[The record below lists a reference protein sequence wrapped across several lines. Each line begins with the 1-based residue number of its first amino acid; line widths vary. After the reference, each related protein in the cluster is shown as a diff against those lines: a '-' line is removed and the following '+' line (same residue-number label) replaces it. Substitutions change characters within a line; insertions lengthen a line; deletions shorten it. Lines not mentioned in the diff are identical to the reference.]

1 MGRAPAYGFGLRWIP
16 NLREELDTP
25 TSGIW
30 VWCVTWRRRCK
41 AALFPL
47 TAQLC
52 LPWRR
57 KNTPKPGWSLQLP
70 FLLSVTGSCKALRK
84 SEASIIT
91 VNVYILIGMKSY
103 PNMVLKMSS
112 IKSSI
117 FLHLPNTL
125 LLSLGYFTAEGWT
138 PRPPKGEGAR
148 TFSSSWF
155 VPWVKGSSHMG
166 SNGLTGKNS
175 AFDESLLCSGSC

>member
-1 MGRAPAYGFGLRWIP
+1 MGRAPAYGFRLPWIP
-16 NLREELDTP
+16 NLREELCTP
-25 TSGIW
+25 TRFW
-30 VWCVTWRRRCK
+30 RVTWHCRCMTV
-41 AALFPL
+41 LFPL
-47 TAQLC
+47 NAQLC

-70 FLLSVTGSCKALRK
+70 FLLSVTGSWKALRK
-84 SEASIIT
+84 SEASMIT
-91 VNVYILIGMKSY
+91 VNIYILIGKKSY

-112 IKSSI
+112 VKASI

-125 LLSLGYFTAEGWT
+125 PLSLGYFTGEGWT
-138 PRPPKGEGAR
+138 PRPPKGEGTR

-166 SNGLTGKNS
+166 NNGLAGKNS
-175 AFDESLLCSGSC
+175 GFDESLLCSGSR